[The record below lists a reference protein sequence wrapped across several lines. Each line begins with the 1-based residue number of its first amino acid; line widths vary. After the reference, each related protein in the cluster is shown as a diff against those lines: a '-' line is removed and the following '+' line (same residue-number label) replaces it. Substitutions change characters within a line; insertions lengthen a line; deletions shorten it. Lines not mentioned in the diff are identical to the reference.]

1 MEEQRGVP
9 TATRHT
15 VLVHRQAIY
24 TPQLEVMA
32 YLLDCQ
38 PRVPAPG
45 GEPASHTLARGLLT
59 SVLDLGLE
67 ALVGPMPA
75 VLPVTPGVLRLGALY
90 ALPPGRVVLAL
101 PATVTA
107 DVDLGD
113 ALGALAAR
121 GYALALDGG
130 VAPAVLEPLVPWA
143 TFLTLTVAAE
153 SYTAVAAQVAR
164 LHRYA
169 RPLVALQ
176 VPTWAAFRDCRTL
189 GFAYVHGPFSCQPAP
204 VTAPHLSTNRVTL
217 VQLLVQLQHPL
228 STATTLADLISQ
240 DVVLSYRLLR
250 AINAAYYGRVRRIT
264 SLPQAVR
271 FLGLTAITVWTTLM
285 LLAGSPDKP
294 AELLTIALVRAKMCE
309 QLGQALAPAATASC
323 FLVGLCSV
331 LEALLDR
338 PLAEVVAGLPLTED
352 LQLALLGHTGVCGT
366 ILHGVL
372 AYEQG
377 GWEALRAL
385 GLDLDVV
392 LDAYLA
398 ALAWATRIQATCA

>member
-1 MEEQRGVP
+1 MEEQRGAP

-15 VLVHRQAIY
+15 VLVHRQAVY

-32 YLLDCQ
+32 YLLDFHSG
-38 PRVPAPG
+38 APTPG
-45 GEPASHTLARGLLT
+45 APASPSLAQGLLT
-59 SVLDLGLE
+59 GVLDLGLE
-67 ALVGPMPA
+67 RLVGPMPA
-75 VLPVTPGVLRLGALY
+75 VLSVTPGVLQLGALQEV
-90 ALPPGRVVLAL
+90 PPGRVVLAL

-107 DVDLGD
+107 EGECQD
-113 ALGALAAR
+113 ALRALAAR
-121 GYALALDGG
+121 GHALALDGA
-130 VAPAVLEPLVPWA
+130 VAPNVLEPLVPWA
-143 TFLTLTVAAE
+143 TLLTLTVATE
-153 SYTAVAAQVAR
+153 PYPAVAAQVAR
-164 LHRYA
+164 LHRYG

-189 GFAYVHGPFSCQPAP
+189 GFAYLHGPFSAQPAP
-204 VTAPHLSTNRVTL
+204 VTSPSLSANRL
-217 VQLLVQLQHPL
+217 VLVRLLVQLQHPR

-250 AINAAYYGRVRRIT
+250 AINAAYYGRVHRIT

-271 FLGLTAITVWTTLM
+271 LLGLTAITVWTSLM

-309 QLGQALAPAATASC
+309 RLAAVRAPGATASC

-331 LEALLDR
+331 LDALLDR
-338 PLAEVVAGLPLTED
+338 PLADVLAGLPLTAD

-366 ILHGVL
+366 LLHGVL

-377 GWEALRAL
+377 RWDEVRAL
-385 GLDLDVV
+385 GLALDVV

-398 ALAWATRIQATCA
+398 ALAWATWIQESVA

>member
-1 MEEQRGVP
+1 
-9 TATRHT
+9 
-15 VLVHRQAIY
+15 
-24 TPQLEVMA
+24 
-32 YLLDCQ
+32 
-38 PRVPAPG
+38 
-45 GEPASHTLARGLLT
+45 
-59 SVLDLGLE
+59 
-67 ALVGPMPA
+67 
-75 VLPVTPGVLRLGALY
+75 
-90 ALPPGRVVLAL
+90 VLAL

-107 DVDLGD
+107 EADLGD
-113 ALGALAAR
+113 ALGTLAAR

-130 VAPAVLEPLVPWA
+130 VAPAVLEPLVAWA
-143 TFLTLTVAAE
+143 TFLTLTVAEEE
-153 SYTAVAAQVAR
+153 STVVAAQVAR

-176 VPTWAAFRDCRTL
+176 VPTWAAFRACRTL
-189 GFAYVHGPFSCQPAP
+189 GFAYMHGPFSCQPAP
-204 VTAPHLSTNRVTL
+204 VPAPHLATNRFTL

-250 AINAAYYGRVRRIT
+250 AINAAYYGRVRRIA

-271 FLGLTAITVWTTLM
+271 LLGLTAITVWTTLM

-294 AELLTIALVRAKMCE
+294 AELLTMALVRAKMCE
-309 QLGQALAPAATASC
+309 QLGQVLAPAATASC

-338 PLAEVVAGLPLTED
+338 PLAEVVAGLPLTTD

-377 GWEALRAL
+377 GWEEVHAL

-398 ALAWATRIQATCA
+398 ALAWATRIQASFA

>member
-1 MEEQRGVP
+1 MEEQRREP
-9 TATRHT
+9 TATRPT

-24 TPQLEVMA
+24 TPQLEVMG
-32 YLLDCQ
+32 YLLACQ
-38 PRVPAPG
+38 PRVPEPG
-45 GEPASHTLARGLLT
+45 GEPAFPTLARGLLT

-67 ALVGPMPA
+67 RLVGPLPA
-75 VLPVTPGVLRLGALY
+75 VLPVTPGVLRLGALH

-107 DVDLGD
+107 EADLGD
-113 ALGALAAR
+113 TLSALAAR

-130 VAPAVLEPLVPWA
+130 LAPAVLEPLVAWA
-143 TFLTLTVAAE
+143 TFLTLTVTAE
-153 SYTAVAAQVAR
+153 DSTVIAAQVAR
-164 LHRYA
+164 LHHYA
-169 RPLVALQ
+169 RPLVALE
-176 VPTWAAFRDCRTL
+176 VPTWATFRACRTL
-189 GFAYVHGPFSCQPAP
+189 GFAYLHGPFSCQPAP
-204 VTAPHLSTNRVTL
+204 VPAPQLATNRFTL

-228 STATTLADLISQ
+228 STATTLADLIGQ

-309 QLGQALAPAATASC
+309 QLGHVLAPAATASC

-331 LEALLDR
+331 LDALLDC
-338 PLAEVVAGLPLTED
+338 PLAEVVAGLPLTAD
-352 LQLALLGHTGVCGT
+352 LQLALLGHTGICGT

-377 GWEALRAL
+377 GWDAVGAL
-385 GLDLDVV
+385 GLELDEV
-392 LDAYLA
+392 LEAYVA
-398 ALAWATRIQATCA
+398 ALAWATRIQATFA